1 MNTVHTL
8 PGRFKTNSILVT
20 TVRILSFSNSTASKK
35 KKKKINSRVFKKKS
49 FWNPPIIFSL
59 VIRV

>member
-35 KKKKINSRVFKKKS
+35 KKKKDDK
-49 FWNPPIIFSL
+49 
-59 VIRV
+59 